1 MSAVGRAK
9 PLALLYVDS
18 EVVAVDKPAG
28 LLSVPGRGPEP
39 SIINV
44 LRERPELRDN
54 NAVRVVH
61 RLDQEA
67 SGVLLY
73 ARTLAAQRSLVSQF
87 AERRIEKVYLAIVSG
102 AVADDGEIDLR
113 LTFDRRHNQVRTTMF
128 ASGKPALTR
137 YRVVQRLAGHTLLEC
152 HPVTGRQHQIR
163 VHLAAIGHPLGVDP
177 LYGGGRAIWLSHYKR
192 AAPGAAAHRALDAA
206 RGADHVRASED
217 GAARDGG
224 GANAEGFPGGSHAIG
239 AVGVS
244 QLGIGG

>member
-177 LYGGGRAIWLSHYKR
+177 LYGGGRAIWLSHYK
-192 AAPGAAAHRALDAA
+192 PDY
-206 RGADHVRASED
+206 RASERRPERPLIERLTLH
-217 GAARDGG
+217 AARITFEHPRTGQRVTVEAPMPKDFR
-224 GANAEGFPGGSHAIG
+224 A
-239 AVGVS
+239 AVT
-244 QLGIGG
+244 QLGRWA

>member
-1 MSAVGRAK
+1 MFSVGRAR
-9 PLALLYVDS
+9 PLAILYFDR
-18 EVVAVDKPAG
+18 EVMAVDKPAG

-39 SIINV
+39 SVIDV
-44 LRERPELRDN
+44 LRGRAELADN
-54 NAVRVVH
+54 EALRVVH

-102 AVADDGEIDLR
+102 AVTEDGEIDLR

-137 YRVVQRLAGHTLLEC
+137 YHVVQRLAGHTLLEC

-163 VHLAAIGHPLGVDP
+163 VHLAAIGHPLGVAP
-177 LYGGGRAIWLSHYKR
+177 LYGGGRAIWLSHYK
-192 AAPGAAAHRALDAA
+192 
-206 RGADHVRASED
+206 ADYRASERRPERPLIERLTLH
-217 GAARDGG
+217 AARITFEHPTTGQRMTVESPLPKDFR
-224 GANAEGFPGGSHAIG
+224 AT
-239 AVGVS
+239 VT
-244 QLGIGG
+244 QLGRWA